1 MSRQMLSSRIC
12 SKRTGPRGHHR
23 CTVLT
28 VAHCLSTILDYDR
41 ILVLNKGEVV
51 EFDAPAELLSRPGG
65 HFASMA
71 KETMPEKFT
80 KASL

>member
-1 MSRQMLSSRIC
+1 M
-12 SKRTGPRGHHR
+12 
-23 CTVLT
+23 
-28 VAHCLSTILDYDR
+28 
-41 ILVLNKGEVV
+41 LNKGEVV

-71 KETMPEKFT
+71 PLSCKSDICCLAALEPIGLWPRKETMPEKFT

>member
-1 MSRQMLSSRIC
+1 M
-12 SKRTGPRGHHR
+12 
-23 CTVLT
+23 
-28 VAHCLSTILDYDR
+28 
-41 ILVLNKGEVV
+41 LNKGEVV